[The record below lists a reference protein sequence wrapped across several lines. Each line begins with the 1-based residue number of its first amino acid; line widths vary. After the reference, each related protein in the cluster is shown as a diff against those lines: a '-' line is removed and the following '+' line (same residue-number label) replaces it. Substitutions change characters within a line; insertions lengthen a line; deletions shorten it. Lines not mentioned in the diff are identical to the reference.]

1 MDYVWGDNETMINSS
16 TIPDAKL
23 PKRHN
28 ILSFHFVRSMVA
40 RGYINMLHIISEHN
54 FADILIKHWGYQGTY
69 HELIQPVFYHV
80 GSPAILFYNNTLE
93 VDVLFDPEEM
103 IGILGSDRFS
113 YERVATTEVRV

>member
-1 MDYVWGDNETMINSS
+1 MDYKWGDNETMINSS

-23 PKRHN
+23 HKRHN

-40 RGYINMLHIISEHN
+40 RGYINMLHIISKYN
-54 FADILIKHWGYQGTY
+54 SGDILTKHWGYQGTY
-69 HELIQPVFYHV
+69 HELIQPVFHHV
-80 GSPAILFYNNTLE
+80 GNTVNLFLDDILE
-93 VDVLFDPEEM
+93 VDASYNPEEM